1 TRTLVL
7 SGEVE
12 GVLRYIGS
20 GYGEQVYWNGV
31 FRARSSFWS
40 WPPAIV
46 APRVE
51 FSLPGKDGP
60 LPALIEVAGT
70 FIPWRFGITR
80 FRLSVDDE
88 VLYDEERGDT
98 WFAGGPGLLTDEP
111 YEPDY

>member
-1 TRTLVL
+1 M
-7 SGEVE
+7 
-12 GVLRYIGS
+12 
-20 GYGEQVYWNGV
+20 GYGERVYWNDS

-51 FSLPGKDGP
+51 FSLPSKDGD

-70 FIPWRFGITR
+70 FASWLFRITR

-88 VLYDEERGDT
+88 ILYDEKGRDI
-98 WFAGGPGLLTDEP
+98 WFAGGEGIVTDEP
-111 YEPDY
+111 DY